1 MENQATAKFPIKVFT
16 NQKSTNKMDIEQL
29 KFPIGKFKT
38 PESFSP
44 QDISNWISIIENTPA
59 QIEAA
64 VEGLTEEQLN
74 TPYRPG
80 GWTIRQVVH
89 HLPDSHLNSYIRF
102 KWTLTEDS
110 PIIKAYDERLW
121 GELEDGKNAP
131 IESSVQLL
139 KGLHV
144 RWVVMLKNLS
154 EADLEKCFTHP
165 ESGQQI
171 SLNEMVALYAWHGQ
185 HHLAHIQLV
194 VSQ

>member
-1 MENQATAKFPIKVFT
+1 LGNQSIAKFLVKVFT
-16 NQKSTNKMDIEQL
+16 NQKSINKMDIEQL